1 MLKSSYKPPYTI
13 NSRIV
18 HLISEISEKI
28 TLLKYR
34 TQRNTL
40 PMLRRVN
47 RIKTLTGTL
56 EIEGNY
62 VGEEKITAILDGK
75 RVEGTVRELAEVEG
89 AIKAYEAINTYR
101 YNHLEDLLRA
111 HRLMTSKLLD
121 DAGSFR
127 AVNVAVG
134 AHIAPPYLQVST
146 LMQQLF
152 NWLRD
157 SDEHLLIK
165 SCVFHYEFEFIHP
178 FRDGNGRIGRLW
190 QTVILTAYNPLFS
203 ILPIE
208 SIIRDYQEEYYKAI
222 ESSTSVGEC
231 TVFIEFMMARILE
244 AIEKVGNE
252 VGSKVGNKLPNITDN
267 QQIIINS
274 MKINPKVS
282 ATKLSKIVGISKR
295 KIEENIAKL
304 KKMGLIE
311 RVGGTRGYW
320 EVMV

>member
-1 MLKSSYKPPYTI
+1 VLKSSYKPPYTI

-127 AVNVAVG
+127 AV
-134 AHIAPPYLQVST
+134 T
-146 LMQQLF
+146 M
-152 NWLRD
+152 
-157 SDEHLLIK
+157 
-165 SCVFHYEFEFIHP
+165 
-178 FRDGNGRIGRLW
+178 
-190 QTVILTAYNPLFS
+190 
-203 ILPIE
+203 
-208 SIIRDYQEEYYKAI
+208 
-222 ESSTSVGEC
+222 
-231 TVFIEFMMARILE
+231 
-244 AIEKVGNE
+244 
-252 VGSKVGNKLPNITDN
+252 
-267 QQIIINS
+267 
-274 MKINPKVS
+274 
-282 ATKLSKIVGISKR
+282 
-295 KIEENIAKL
+295 
-304 KKMGLIE
+304 
-311 RVGGTRGYW
+311 
-320 EVMV
+320 